1 MDLVSSS
8 HYDTNTFLFFFSFF
22 KQPNFFKDFLLN
34 YCLLGWGNV
43 LKDRN

>member
-22 KQPNFFKDFLLN
+22 KQPNFFKDFFT
-34 YCLLGWGNV
+34 YWVGEMF
-43 LKDRN
+43 